1 MIDGRRILAVVPARG
16 GSKGIPLKNLRKLG
30 GVPLVALAGKVAGE
44 CKLIDRAVVSTD
56 NEEIAQVAEASG
68 LSAPFRR
75 PEELSGDRI
84 ADWDVLNHALEAME
98 RIDNT
103 TYDIVAMLQP
113 TSPGRTKE
121 HIEATLHKLVSG
133 GFDAVWSV
141 SETDSKHH
149 PLKQLSVSEDG
160 RLNYYDPSGAKII
173 ARQQLRPVYH
183 RNGIAYAITRD
194 CITRQKTING
204 SRTGAL
210 VVEGNLP
217 NIDTEIDLEW
227 AEFLL
232 NLHGKDKASA
242 LD

>member
-1 MIDGRRILAVVPARG
+1 MIDGHRILAVVPARG

-30 GVPLVALAGKVAGE
+30 GIPLVALAGKVAGD

-56 NEEIAQVAEASG
+56 NEEIARVAEAAG
-68 LSAPFRR
+68 LLAPFRR

-84 ADWDVLNHALEAME
+84 ADWDVLNHALQTME

-113 TSPGRTKE
+113 TSPGRTSQ
-121 HIEATLHKLVSG
+121 HVEATLNKLISG

-149 PLKQLSVSEDG
+149 PLKQLSIGEEG
-160 RLNYYDPSGAKII
+160 RLTYYDPSGAEII

-194 CITRQKTING
+194 CIIDQKSIRG

-210 VVEGNLP
+210 IIEGNLP
-217 NIDTEIDLEW
+217 NIDTETDLAW

-232 NLHGKDKASA
+232 KRRGKVTDPS
-242 LD
+242 

>member
-44 CKLIDRAVVSTD
+44 CKVIDRAVVSTD
-56 NEEIAQVAEASG
+56 NEEIARVAEGAG
-68 LSAPFRR
+68 LPAPFRR

-84 ADWDVLNHALEAME
+84 ADWDVLHHALEAME

-113 TSPGRTKE
+113 TSPGRTKQ
-121 HIEATLHKLVSG
+121 HIEATLQKLVSG

-149 PLKQLSVSEDG
+149 PLKQLSVGEEG
-160 RLNYYDPSGAKII
+160 RLTYYDPSGAEIV

-194 CITRQKTING
+194 CIIHQKSIKG
-204 SRTGAL
+204 SRAGAL

-217 NIDTEIDLEW
+217 NIDTETDFEW

-232 NLHGKDKASA
+232 SRRNKASG
-242 LD
+242 

>member
-1 MIDGRRILAVVPARG
+1 MIDGHRILAVVPARG

-30 GVPLVALAGKVAGE
+30 GIPLVALAGKVAGD

-56 NEEIAQVAEASG
+56 NEEIARVAEAAG
-68 LSAPFRR
+68 LLAPFRR

-84 ADWDVLNHALEAME
+84 ADWDVLNHALQTME

-113 TSPGRTKE
+113 TSPGRTSQ
-121 HIEATLHKLVSG
+121 HVEATLNKLISG

-149 PLKQLSVSEDG
+149 PLKQLSIGEEE
-160 RLNYYDPSGAKII
+160 RLTYYDPGGAEII

-194 CITRQKTING
+194 CIIDQKSIRG

-210 VVEGNLP
+210 IIEGNLP
-217 NIDTEIDLEW
+217 NIDTETDLAW

-232 NLHGKDKASA
+232 KRRGKVTDPP
-242 LD
+242 

>member
-44 CKLIDRAVVSTD
+44 CKVIDRAVVSTD
-56 NEEIAQVAEASG
+56 NEEIARVAESAG
-68 LSAPFRR
+68 LPAPFRR

-84 ADWDVLNHALEAME
+84 ADWDVLNHALEEME

-103 TYDIVAMLQP
+103 TYDIVTMLQP
-113 TSPGRTKE
+113 TSPGRTKQ
-121 HIEATLHKLVSG
+121 HIEATLQKLVSG

-149 PLKQLSVSEDG
+149 PLKQLSVGEEG
-160 RLNYYDPSGAKII
+160 RLTYYDPSGAEIV

-194 CITRQKTING
+194 CIIHQKSIKG
-204 SRTGAL
+204 SQAGAL

-217 NIDTEIDLEW
+217 NIDTETDFEW

-232 NLHGKDKASA
+232 SRRKQATE
-242 LD
+242 